1 MNQPL
6 TDLQRKAQK
15 ALLDDRLT
23 KKHGIEILEE
33 DGVVTLKGSVPSR
46 KIKKLAASILRDV
59 RNIDR
64 VVNKLQVND
73 EHEILKRIL
82 R

>member
-1 MNQPL
+1 MNQRL

-15 ALLDDRLT
+15 ALLDNRLT
-23 KKHGIEILEE
+23 KKHPIEVLED

-46 KIKKLAASILRDV
+46 KIKKMAAAILRGMRDI
-59 RNIDR
+59 NR
-64 VVNKLQVND
+64 VVNNLQVND
-73 EHEILKRIL
+73 DHEILERIL

>member
-23 KKHGIEILEE
+23 KKHGIEVLEE